1 MKLHEGMC
9 CLLAVLRR
17 PAASAQFG
25 SFQTRSPRE
34 AVPRKPAP
42 CREHVRAVYCR
53 RWEAYHGRYAS
64 FLYLPASWA
73 QLKFGSICSD
83 ARQSAPSRI
92 EAANTAP
99 GRMEPDLAVAFLWYR
114 PFRQR
119 FLDCRKNLDLKPQ
132 LRGTSIAFK
141 KSPCGKFSLAWHSTM
156 GSCESPMPAH
166 VLQAFHG

>member
-1 MKLHEGMC
+1 MKACAATWYFKAPRRFCAIWPVPNEK
-9 CLLAVLRR
+9 ALREQR
-17 PAASAQFG
+17 
-25 SFQTRSPRE
+25 
-34 AVPRKPAP
+34 PRKPAP
-42 CREHVRAVYCR
+42 CREHIRAVYCR

-114 PFRQR
+114 PFRQH